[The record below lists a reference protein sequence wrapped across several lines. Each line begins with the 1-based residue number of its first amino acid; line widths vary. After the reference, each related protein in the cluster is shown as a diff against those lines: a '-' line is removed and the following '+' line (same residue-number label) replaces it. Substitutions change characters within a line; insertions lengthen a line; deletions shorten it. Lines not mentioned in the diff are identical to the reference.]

1 MIVIKYLVDTG
12 FFVAFLNEDDR
23 HHGDAQRIFS
33 ECLGGR
39 DPKFVTIDYVLDE
52 AVTLIRRRTGSHELA
67 VKMIEMIK
75 DSEWVRLEFVDEEVV
90 KKAISKYVEFEDKEL
105 SFTDWVSA
113 VQIDEMGY
121 DGIISF
127 DSDFDG
133 IGLDRIC

>member
-1 MIVIKYLVDTG
+1 MIVIRYLVDTG
-12 FFVAFLNEDDR
+12 FFVAFLNEKDT
-23 HHGDAQRIFS
+23 HHEDAQRVFS

-39 DPKFVTIDYVLDE
+39 DPKLITTDYVLDE
-52 AVTLIRRRTGSHELA
+52 AVTLIRRRTGRHELA
-67 VKMIEMIK
+67 VKIIEMIN
-75 DSEWVRLEFVDEEVV
+75 DSDWVELEFVDKEVV
-90 KKAISKYVEFEDKEL
+90 KKAVSKYVEFEDKEL

-121 DGIISF
+121 GGIISF